1 MAIND
6 LQWAAFEL
14 RRRRDRA
21 QTPEDRAAVNAEIAR
36 ARTDADFRARL
47 AQIAQHGRFQSG
59 GWGAAQLGLAA
70 ATMAPYLP
78 VVGSALGPVG
88 TGIGTAAALGL
99 GGIGAANI
107 AEGLQRRSEG
117 LPGTTMQMG
126 LGAADV
132 GLPFLG
138 PASRLLRGL
147 RGAKLPPPAF
157 KRGTTYT
164 IGPVAPEGPGAR
176 FQGQRWTPTSHPGRS
191 AAGVP
196 KPQYTAGTAGATGLA
211 RTALQKELDELLP
224 TTLEEGVRAR
234 RGGTV
239 GRPDPYIGDPRVP
252 GQGFQPEVTYRGG
265 ELPNITRPMEGYEGL
280 PASLAAEL
288 RARGARNAAL
298 VGGRLATTGRRLVP
312 DPTKGLQTALQERLD
327 RVLPTTLGGPE
338 ARVGGTVG
346 KPGPYIADPRV
357 PAQGFQ
363 PEVRYSGQPN
373 PPLGGVG
380 IADAGRAAST
390 GARMGAMPPPAFKR
404 GLTYT
409 GRGPV
414 EGVGPYLGPGRGP
427 MSQFG
432 RPIGPGAGGRGGG
445 GTTATPT
452 ATPTVTPAVTPTPT
466 GTVPMGIGA
475 AVVAARA
482 GLTPARRTSL
492 DPALQWLQEGL
503 EKTVTS
509 DVTADLLM
517 ARGIGGAESA
527 KLLARGTRGAP
538 VGGIKQYRPL
548 EVAGSREM
556 PASAKTMK
564 GRRPPGPRF
573 AEEVTLTNTRRSA
586 EAFNATLAKAER
598 AAAVDELMTSNS
610 FQNARQRLGLGEGLG
625 VPGKKSPLYTD
636 YVLSVSALG
645 MKNRAQGAMKVLT
658 EMGLLTT
665 EQAARLEDLVTEG
678 YMRTHHGFATTGRRT
693 EDLAGM
699 VPVKGKA
706 GRPMG
711 KDLVDYINSIQG
723 LLASLGVLFAG
734 IFTAEQLMPQGGV
747 NAAAG

>member
-1 MAIND
+1 MADTIAD
-6 LQWAAFEL
+6 WAGLEL
-14 RRRRDRA
+14 TRRLERA
-21 QTPEDRAAVNAEIAR
+21 QTARERSQVYADAAR
-36 ARTDADFRARL
+36 ARTNADFRARL

-70 ATMAPYLP
+70 ATVAPYLP

-239 GRPDPYIGDPRVP
+239 GRPDPY
-252 GQGFQPEVTYRGG
+252 
-265 ELPNITRPMEGYEGL
+265 L
-280 PASLAAEL
+280 
-288 RARGARNAAL
+288 
-298 VGGRLATTGRRLVP
+298 
-312 DPTKGLQTALQERLD
+312 
-327 RVLPTTLGGPE
+327 
-338 ARVGGTVG
+338 
-346 KPGPYIADPRV
+346 ADPRV

-363 PEVRYSGQPN
+363 PEVRYPAGVAP

-445 GTTATPT
+445 GGGTTATPT
-452 ATPTVTPAVTPTPT
+452 ATPRVTPAVTPAVTPTPT
-466 GTVPMGIGA
+466 GTVPKGIGA

-482 GLTPARRTSL
+482 GLTPAARASV
-492 DPALQWLQEGL
+492 DPSLQWLQGVL

-509 DVTADLLM
+509 DVTANLLM
-517 ARGIGGAESA
+517 KRGIGGEKFA
-527 KLLARGTRGAP
+527 KLLARATPGARK
-538 VGGIKQYRPL
+538 GGIIQYRAFERGGPYRM
-548 EVAGSREM
+548 E
-556 PASAKTMK
+556 PTKTRHK
-564 GRRPPGPRF
+564 ELF
-573 AEEVTLTNTRRSA
+573 AEKFDLANPRRSV
-586 EAFNATLAKAER
+586 EEFNAALGKGEAKA
-598 AAAVDELMTSNS
+598 AADELMTSPS
-610 FQNARQRLGLGEGLG
+610 LVGVRARLNIGKGLP
-625 VPGKKSPLYTD
+625 VPGKKDTGYNA
-636 YVLSVSALG
+636 YILSKAGLAL
-645 MKNRAQGAMKVLT
+645 KNRAQALT
-658 EMGLLTT
+658 MVMEQMGLLTT
-665 EQAARLEDLVTEG
+665 EQAARLEALATEG
-678 YMRTHHGFATTGRRT
+678 YMRAHHGVATTGRRT
-693 EDLAGM
+693 KDVAGMAPAVTKGSIGPLKGSKLTRDERPMAEDLAGYLSELQKI
-699 VPVKGKA
+699 V
-706 GRPMG
+706 
-711 KDLVDYINSIQG
+711 
-723 LLASLGVLFAG
+723 ASLGLLFAG
-734 IFTAEQLMPQGGV
+734 IYGAEQLMPQGGV

>member
-36 ARTDADFRARL
+36 ARTDAGFRARL

-327 RVLPTTLGGPE
+327 RVLPTTLGGSE

-363 PEVRYSGQPN
+363 PEVRYSGQPS
-373 PPLGGVG
+373 PPL
-380 IADAGRAAST
+380 A
-390 GARMGAMPPPAFKR
+390 PPA
-404 GLTYT
+404 GT
-409 GRGPV
+409 GPLHRIAP
-414 EGVGPYLGPGRGP
+414 
-427 MSQFG
+427 
-432 RPIGPGAGGRGGG
+432 GPGAGGRGGG
-445 GTTATPT
+445 GGGTTVTPT
-452 ATPTVTPAVTPTPT
+452 ATPTVTPAVTPAVTPTPT